1 MKLIFTK
8 DQDKISKSMDICTY
22 VWFVFKLQS
31 GQQFKQ
37 RDNSSHN
44 RDASTAMS
52 RKSCMSM
59 PHSKDINTYEILDE
73 RLSSSGLFKKECF
86 EVTSS
91 NSVYMVWQKPFY
103 LPCMWPTEVRK
114 ESQCSRKSRGPGRR
128 KPKHP
133 PDSINFPQLSGTITP
148 SILWKQTGVDTHTH
162 ATTVLG
168 WRLPV
173 RYERL
178 VLGACPDPGTSKSVT
193 IRDFYA
199 DDFIQTTDQIF

>member
-1 MKLIFTK
+1 
-8 DQDKISKSMDICTY
+8 MDICTY

-37 RDNSSHN
+37 RHNSSHN

-59 PHSKDINTYEILDE
+59 PHSKDTNTNTDELLDE
-73 RLSSSGLFKKECF
+73 RLSSPWLLGSSKRNVSRLHRLTRCIWSDRSHFIIFICLVCDQQKWGKKASAQGSEVQPEVKGSRSEKTETPTRFHQFPTTFGYHHTLKTDRSG
-86 EVTSS
+86 
-91 NSVYMVWQKPFY
+91 
-103 LPCMWPTEVRK
+103 
-114 ESQCSRKSRGPGRR
+114 
-128 KPKHP
+128 H
-133 PDSINFPQLSGTITP
+133 
-148 SILWKQTGVDTHTH
+148 THTRYYG
-162 ATTVLG
+162 TRMKV
-168 WRLPV
+168 PV

-178 VLGACPDPGTSKSVT
+178 VLGACPHPGTSKSVT